1 MNRLN
6 QFATRFLDP
15 WRQLARLEQDLGR
28 AFSQSASN
36 GGREYP
42 AVNVFVR
49 DADVVVT
56 TELPGID
63 AEKLDITVMGD
74 TVTLRGERAAEQ
86 PQNGEA
92 FHRRER
98 PAGTFARTVQ
108 LPFEV
113 DASQTEAQYE
123 KGVLRLKF
131 TRPESTRPKK
141 VTVKA
146 V

>member
-6 QFATRFLDP
+6 FLPTRFLDP
-15 WRQLARLEQDLGR
+15 WRQLSRLEQELGR
-28 AFSQSASN
+28 AFAP
-36 GGREYP
+36 GTAAREYP
-42 AVNVFVR
+42 AVNVYVR
-49 DADVVVT
+49 DEDLLLT
-56 TELPGID
+56 TEVPGID

-74 TVTLRGERAAEQ
+74 TVTLRGERPADEVRQ
-86 PQNGEA
+86 GETY
-92 FHRRER
+92 HRRER
-98 PAGTFARTVQ
+98 PAGSFARTVQ

-113 DASQTEAQYE
+113 DAAKTEASYE
-123 KGVLRLKF
+123 KGILQLKL